1 VLNELGSNKVMVVH
15 GFDGLDEIT
24 LSQNTYICELQN
36 KKITNY
42 NFDPRDIGYEYISL
56 DDIKGGDPK
65 YNAECFMKMING
77 DYNQFQ
83 KIVEINAG
91 AAIYLSGKA
100 INIKEGALIAKKSIA
115 EGRTKEFISRITD
128 E

>member
-1 VLNELGSNKVMVVH
+1 
-15 GFDGLDEIT
+15 
-24 LSQNTYICELQN
+24 
-36 KKITNY
+36 
-42 NFDPRDIGYEYISL
+42 
-56 DDIKGGDPK
+56 
-65 YNAECFMKMING
+65 MING

-100 INIKEGALIAKKSIA
+100 INIKEGALIAEKSIA

>member
-24 LSQNTYICELQN
+24 LSQNTYICELKN

-100 INIKEGALIAKKSIA
+100 INIKEGALIAEKSIA
-115 EGRTKEFISRITD
+115 EGRTKEFISRITN

>member
-100 INIKEGALIAKKSIA
+100 INIKEGALIAEKSIA